1 MGRLNPVTDVLIV
14 GDTDRYPELRHEIP
28 ISIGDPFVYA
38 EVGARRVA
46 VVWSVEGDR
55 IAVVDPSIEIIAAE
69 TFPVDELVRS
79 GIDIYEIGPTLTVR
93 MVESLGVARAVVP
106 SAFP

>member
-14 GDTDRYPELRHEIP
+14 GDTDRHPELRHEIP
-28 ISIGDPFVYA
+28 IHIGDPFVYA
-38 EVGARRVA
+38 ECGGRRVA

-69 TFPVDELVRS
+69 TFPSDELIAS
-79 GIDIYEIGPTLTVR
+79 GIDIYEWGR
-93 MVESLGVARAVVP
+93 R
-106 SAFP
+106 